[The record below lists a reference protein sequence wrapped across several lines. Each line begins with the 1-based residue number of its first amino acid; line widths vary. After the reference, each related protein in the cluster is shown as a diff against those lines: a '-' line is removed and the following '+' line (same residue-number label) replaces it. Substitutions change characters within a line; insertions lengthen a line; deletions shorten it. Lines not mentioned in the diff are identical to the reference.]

1 MSAPRPSF
9 GHEPGRAPGR
19 RVAGGRRKWPA
30 SALAAALAAA
40 SALPPLLS
48 PPPGAAQFFN
58 ERDDQYV
65 LLGLKRAR
73 EAFELS
79 RKELERQ
86 EELFARGLV
95 PESQLDV
102 TRRAF
107 AEAEVNYQQSMLA
120 VLFEEQYVAVR
131 AAVKRRDAAGRS
143 SVRLRLENT
152 AGGGAELRHLAGME
166 DELFRSLAPDRIHD
180 VYVSLLDDAG
190 AIVSQPYEAKIEE
203 LVTGRPADLVFG
215 LLRDLDSV
223 TVALN
228 YGNGN
233 RRTVKVFLQR
243 DEREDRVAV
252 RPLQFSQEGELG
264 GTVSFDLALELY
276 SGSDDTYRLAVLNL
290 PPEVHATFSDPE
302 SDARLRQIRFEGGSE
317 TRRARLSLELPDRP
331 SERLPLGAAQELLVA
346 AVPEQRAGELGEMEG
361 RAWTPAELDAAGIGW
376 ARLEL
381 LARGAGRLQVVAPQ
395 LFQRSEGSAPVSL
408 AVDLRNDGSGELRNV
423 ALQLEPPVGWQRRIE
438 PALVPVLAVGAE
450 RRVTVTLEP
459 PPDVPS
465 GRYEAR
471 LESRA
476 LADGRPVDG
485 EDKLLTVEIAAPV
498 SLAGTVGLLGAIL
511 ALVGGLV
518 VFGVKLTR
526 R

>member
-1 MSAPRPSF
+1 VP
-9 GHEPGRAPGR
+9 
-19 RVAGGRRKWPA
+19 
-30 SALAAALAAA
+30 AAA
-40 SALPPLLS
+40 
-48 PPPGAAQFFN
+48 QDFN
-58 ERDDQYV
+58 QRDDKYV

-73 EAFELS
+73 QAYEVA
-79 RKELERQ
+79 RKELARQ
-86 EELFARGLV
+86 EELFSRGLV
-95 PESQLDV
+95 PESQRDLAH
-102 TRRAF
+102 RAF

-131 AAVKRRDAAGRS
+131 AAVKRRDEAGRS
-143 SVRLRLENT
+143 SVTLRLENT

-166 DELFRSLAPDRIHD
+166 DELFRALAPDRIHD
-180 VYVSLLDDAG
+180 VYVSLLDDSG

-215 LLRDLDSV
+215 LLRDLDTV

-228 YGNGN
+228 YGSGN
-233 RRTVKVFLQR
+233 RRSVKVFLQR

-264 GTVSFDLALELY
+264 SAVSYDLALELY

-290 PPEVHATFSDPE
+290 PPEVHAVFSDPDSE
-302 SDARLRQIRFEGGSE
+302 ARLRQIRFDGAE

-331 SERLPLGAAQELLVA
+331 SERLPLGEARELLVA
-346 AVPEQRAGELGEMEG
+346 AVPERRAGELGELE
-361 RAWTPAELDAAGIGW
+361 RRPWSTDELDAAGVGW

-395 LFQRSEGSAPVSL
+395 LFQRSEGVAPVRL

-423 ALQLEPPVGWQRRIE
+423 TLRLEPPLGWQRRIE
-438 PALVPVLAVGAE
+438 PALVPVLGVGAE
-450 RRVTVTLEP
+450 QRVTLTLEP
-459 PPDVPS
+459 PADVPP
-465 GRYEAR
+465 GRYEGR

-476 LADGRPVDG
+476 LADGKPVDG
-485 EDKLLTVEIAAPV
+485 EDKLLTVEITAPV
-498 SLAGTVGLLGAIL
+498 SLAGTVGLLSGIL
-511 ALVGGLV
+511 AVVGGLV